1 MTVKTLSLAG
11 EMFMTPPA
19 PEAAKPLSSLLR
31 RKTTSRDLFES
42 GNELQIEHRG
52 EIYTLRLTS
61 KGKLILTK

>member
-1 MTVKTLSLAG
+1 MKTLSLAG
-11 EMFMTPPA
+11 EMFMA
-19 PEAAKPLSSLLR
+19 PLVPDAANPLPSAVC
-31 RKTTSRDLFES
+31 RKMTSRDLFAS